1 VRCSIAVCIW
11 LGCFTPV
18 AMTTLANPVTNAEFN
33 PQVYS
38 QNGQIVGCGFSFV
51 VVWFGAERE
60 ILGAAGSINF
70 FFLDASN
77 FGSAFKMAGAQ
88 NVGKALVTGAWAEV
102 SGYGDTKAFVRQAGE
117 DATAYV
123 SNKKRDANGIRFL
136 LAAAKNGF
144 MLGVN
149 FEGRSLEETVDI
161 PAAPSF
167 VVAKIN
173 QCATTLISA
182 GH

>member
-1 VRCSIAVCIW
+1 VRYATAVCAW
-11 LGCFTPV
+11 LGFFAPI
-18 AMTTLANPVTNAEFN
+18 AITTLANPVTNAEFN

-51 VVWFGAERE
+51 VVWFSAQRE
-60 ILGAAGSINF
+60 VLGAAGSINF

-102 SGYGDTKAFVRQAGE
+102 NGYGDTKAFVRQASE
-117 DATAYV
+117 DTMAYV
-123 SNKKRDANGIRFL
+123 SNKKQDANGIPFL
-136 LAAAKNGF
+136 LAAAKDGF
-144 MLGVN
+144 RLGVN
-149 FEGRSLEETVDI
+149 FEGRPLEETVDI
-161 PAAPSF
+161 PAAPSS
-167 VVAKIN
+167 VMTKIN